1 MPSATPACSSRRLV
15 HTAPDLN
22 RSSAL
27 LQLLIE
33 WTMSPAA
40 GVIRSSL
47 ESTFRHRIA
56 LFYRA
61 LQVTPPY
68 HSVEKATLALRDAL
82 AALSLPALEALA
94 ADEVSLGTLYAQI
107 VRDSGL
113 ARKHRGIIKGL
124 LRDGPD
130 RLPAE
135 CQSFAD
141 AYRT

>member
-1 MPSATPACSSRRLV
+1 
-15 HTAPDLN
+15 
-22 RSSAL
+22 
-27 LQLLIE
+27 
-33 WTMSPAA
+33 MSPA
-40 GVIRSSL
+40 GGEIRSSL
-47 ESTFRHRIA
+47 EAAFRHRIA

-68 HSVEKATLALRDAL
+68 HSVEKATLALRDRL
-82 AALSLPALEALA
+82 APLSLPNLEALA
-94 ADEVSLGTLYAQI
+94 ADEASLGTLYSQI

-113 ARKHRGIIKGL
+113 AKKHKGIIKGL